1 MTNQVTLS
9 GVLFRDPKNVFAN
22 DCWAYTRVVVQCD
35 EVIVACATT
44 DVTMKNLLRTVKRGA
59 PITIKGS
66 LTNDHYVQIDSAYS
80 PDFVYPKIP
89 NSVQDID
96 DVWWD

>member
-1 MTNQVTLS
+1 MVNKVTLTGFLAS
-9 GVLFRDPKNVFAN
+9 YPEKIFEDG
-22 DCWAYTRVVVQCD
+22 CWSYTRMAVRCD
-35 EVIVACATT
+35 EVVAECITT
-44 DVTMKNLLRTVKRGA
+44 DLRVSDLLQTIQRGD

>member
-1 MTNQVTLS
+1 MVNQVKLTGFLIN
-9 GVLFRDPKNVFAN
+9 DPKNVFESG
-22 DCWAYTRVVVQCD
+22 CYSYTLIAIRCD
-35 EVIVACATT
+35 KVIVNCITT
-44 DVTMKNLLRTVKRGA
+44 DTTIKNLLRTVKRGA